1 MRHVNS
7 ANVLLLCM
15 VRAIITRSLFVMPSY
30 IIHLA
35 AFLALL
41 APHLALAQTDP
52 FPQSRTAT
60 DWPFPWNSIWNHPI
74 GDGAVYTPANI
85 GLPTAY
91 GMTVDEDILILTPDA
106 LPADVIA
113 HDAGWDRNRTRC
125 ESIVSPLTVLESGLP
140 IPGDFQTDP
149 GYIGL
154 TPNHSSAVLYADGV
168 TVLESQP
175 LHICESGAVVS
186 QFVAGTMH
194 LKEGDGIRGSHGGS
208 GMSGIGGTIRVG
220 ELVPGGVI
228 RHALKLNLFANKN
241 LFYDEADPSPGYR
254 WPALRNDGYAND
266 PTHACRY
273 NGQTP
278 ALVMA
283 ASSPCRP
290 ILTLRR
296 LPLNPPKSS
305 PLRCRTTAATWSTT
319 PAGTSTPWPSN
330 GALPAA

>member
-1 MRHVNS
+1 
-7 ANVLLLCM
+7 
-15 VRAIITRSLFVMPSY
+15 MPSY

-208 GMSGIGGTIRVG
+208 GMSGIGGYHSGRRVDAG
-220 ELVPGGVI
+220 E
-228 RHALKLNLFANKN
+228 RHPSRLKTQSVRQQ
-241 LFYDEADPSPGYR
+241 EPV
-254 WPALRNDGYAND
+254 LR
-266 PTHACRY
+266 R
-273 NGQTP
+273 
-278 ALVMA
+278 
-283 ASSPCRP
+283 CRP
-290 ILTLRR
+290 IPR
-296 LPLNPPKSS
+296 LPLAGPAQRRLRQRPHTRLPVQRPNACTRHGQPP
-305 PLRCRTTAATWSTT
+305 R
-319 PAGTSTPWPSN
+319 
-330 GALPAA
+330 PAARF